1 MSTNVQG
8 RGDEHSENLSYASV
22 LRDCLA
28 TALIAFDDRKRITAF
43 PPETEKLLHLKAE
56 QALGQSCE
64 ILPASLQKI
73 VGEVFSGKTVTDRQI
88 NLFLGRRGPIATR
101 VHAARLPAAPG
112 KKAGVVIFLND
123 LTVARRLEQNLRR
136 LDRLANVGTLSA
148 SMAHE
153 IKNALVAVKT
163 FVDLLLEKNQDAELA
178 DTVVREMKRI
188 DVLVSQMLRVANPGR
203 PTVSPVQLH
212 KVFEY
217 SLRLVQHQIAE
228 KLISLRRSFAASPDI
243 VNGDMHQLE
252 QAFMN
257 LLLNALEAM
266 GPNGELT
273 VATEN
278 LPSNGS
284 QPSRLRVTVR
294 DTGIGIPVEN
304 MGRLFEPFFT
314 TKKNGTGLGLAI
326 TRRIVHEH
334 HGDITVES
342 ELGKGTAFHVTLP
355 LSGSRALGNQYQ
367 PPAV

>member
-1 MSTNVQG
+1 MSTKAQG
-8 RGDEHSENLSYASV
+8 QGDMPSENLGYASV
-22 LRDCLA
+22 LRDCLVI
-28 TALIAFDDRKRITAF
+28 ALIAFDERKKITAF
-43 PPETEKLLHLKAE
+43 SPETEKLLQLKAGH
-56 QALGQSCE
+56 ALGKSCE
-64 ILPASLQKI
+64 ILPAALQKI
-73 VGEVFSGKTVTDRQI
+73 VGEVLSGKPVADRQI
-88 NLFLGRRGPIATR
+88 NLSPGGRGHGAVR
-101 VHAARLPAAPG
+101 VHAAPLPAARG
-112 KKAGVVIFLND
+112 KKAGGVIFLND

-136 LDRLANVGTLSA
+136 LDRLANVGTLST

-153 IKNALVAVKT
+153 IKNALVAIKT

-188 DVLVSQMLRVANPGR
+188 DALASQMLRVANPGR

-217 SLRLVQHQIAE
+217 SLRLVQHQLGE

-243 VNGDMHQLE
+243 VDGDVQQLE

-273 VATEN
+273 VATET
-278 LPSNGS
+278 LPSSGN
-284 QPSRLRVTVR
+284 QPSCLRVTVR
-294 DTGIGIPVEN
+294 DTGVGIPEEN

-334 HGDITVES
+334 QGDITVES
-342 ELGKGTAFHVTLP
+342 APGRGTAFHIVLP
-355 LSGSRALGNQYQ
+355 LSAQGAPGRPLSFD
-367 PPAV
+367 